1 MFVVLSLKE
10 EGYANESGLF
20 ERLQISIRWKNALVK
35 WGVWR
40 KLPFRVMEIT
50 LIRKINTSW
59 KLHNTN
65 FKNSWNLRRFN
76 LAKVNFR
83 LNFHYF
89 RCTSDIVTP
98 RKGSISSGWRTPGIR
113 QTVKN
118 LLSDQLSLIWNS
130 LRLTPLL
137 PLFQHVLFV
146 CERRVDFLHFT
157 LLSP

>member
-1 MFVVLSLKE
+1 MKE
-10 EGYANESGLF
+10 CFGQVGCMKKIAFQGHGNYLNK
-20 ERLQISIRWKNALVK
+20 KNQH
-35 WGVWR
+35 
-40 KLPFRVMEIT
+40 FM
-50 LIRKINTSW
+50 

-89 RCTSDIVTP
+89 PCTSDILTP

-157 LLSP
+157 LLSPQFPLLKCLFFPLNPR

>member
-1 MFVVLSLKE
+1 MFVVLSHKE
-10 EGYANESGLF
+10 EGCANESGLF

-59 KLHNTN
+59 KLHYTN

-89 RCTSDIVTP
+89 RCTSDILTP

-118 LLSDQLSLIWNS
+118 PLSDQLSLIWNS